1 MLEDGKAVLVVT
13 SGCGLY
19 RITDRAGE
27 NPAAQFVYD
36 FGYRSCGVP
45 AVAGRY
51 WIQTGM
57 SGHSLVAVDASN
69 LSHPKEVGR
78 LTLGDDELRI
88 GCPRSLEATGS

>member
-13 SGCGLY
+13 SGCELY
-19 RITDRAGE
+19 RITDLAGE

-57 SGHSLVAVDASN
+57 SGHSVPSPSTPAICLTRRRSDA
-69 LSHPKEVGR
+69 
-78 LTLGDDELRI
+78 
-88 GCPRSLEATGS
+88 